1 MAAVLAMVTI
11 AAFSG
16 LRTAR
21 FVNFDDED
29 YITAN
34 PNVQAGL
41 TARSIGWAFTT
52 TACANWH
59 PVTWL
64 THLAD
69 VQMFGLDAGR
79 HHRTSVLIHTAGV
92 VLLFLLLVRMT
103 GALWRPAFVAALF
116 AIHPLH
122 VESVAWIA
130 ERKDVVST
138 AFWLLTVFAW
148 LRWLEEKTAAR
159 YAQVVLL
166 FALGLMA
173 KPMLVTLPFTLFL
186 LDVWPLKRATYPL
199 LWREKLPLFAM
210 SFASCV
216 ITFFAQRNGGAVQ
229 TLQNFPLG
237 ERLANAIVVYASYL
251 GKTIWPAGLAV
262 FYPYSFVGV
271 PGWAVAGLAVSLAAA
286 TALVFRLMDKAPYLA
301 VGWLWYLGTLVPVI
315 GLVQIGSQSMADRYT
330 YVPLI
335 GIFVAVAWGVA
346 ELVSGSR
353 TAQNVVSAIGVA
365 IVSALFVA
373 TRAQATYWSNSTT
386 LFEHAL
392 AVTTDNWLAHSNLG
406 GALLDDG
413 RIEDGIAHQR
423 EALRIRPSYTEA
435 HYNLGLALEK
445 TGRHTEAI
453 QEFERALELRPSFAK
468 AHNNLAGV
476 LAGQGQLDAA
486 MTHLEQ
492 AIRFEPGNTDAR
504 YNLASMLLAA
514 GRGQEAAAQYEAV
527 LKLKPDDVDARR
539 ELEHVHSGSEIAPP
553 EIRAP
558 TQIKP

>member
-1 MAAVLAMVTI
+1 MAAVLAIVTL

-16 LRTAR
+16 LRAAR

-69 VQMFGLDAGR
+69 VQFFGLDAGG
-79 HHRTSVLIHTAGV
+79 HHRTSVLIHAANV

-116 AIHPLH
+116 AVHPLH

-130 ERKDVVST
+130 ERKDVLST
-138 AFWLLTVFAW
+138 AFWLLTLLAW

-159 YAQVVLL
+159 YAQVLVL

-173 KPMLVTLPFTLFL
+173 KPMLVTFPFTLFL

-199 LWREKLPLFAM
+199 MWREKLPFIAL

-216 ITFFAQRNGGAVQ
+216 VTFFVQRSGGAVQ
-229 TLQNFPLG
+229 TLQNFPFG
-237 ERLANAIVVYASYL
+237 ERLANAVVAYTTYL
-251 GKTIWPAGLAV
+251 EKTIWPAGLAV
-262 FYPYSFVGV
+262 FYPYSLGGL
-271 PGWAVAGLAVSLAAA
+271 PGWAVAGLAALLAAA
-286 TALVFRLMDKAPYLA
+286 TAVAFRLRDKAPYLA
-301 VGWLWYLGTLVPVI
+301 VGWLWFLGTLVPVI

-346 ELVSGSR
+346 GLVSGSR
-353 TAQNVVSAIGVA
+353 AAQYAVSAIGIA
-365 IVSALFVA
+365 IVLALFVA
-373 TRAQATYWSNSTT
+373 TRAQAAAWLNSET

-392 AVTTDNWLAHSNLG
+392 TVTTDNWLAHSNLG
-406 GALLDDG
+406 AAFLDEG
-413 RIEDGIAHQR
+413 RIEDGIAHEK
-423 EALRIRPSYTEA
+423 EALRIRPAYTEA

-445 TGRHTEAI
+445 SGRHTEAI
-453 QEFERALELRPSFAK
+453 QEFERALSLRPGFAK

-476 LAGQGQLDAA
+476 LAGQGQMDAA

-492 AIRFEPGNTDAR
+492 AIRVEPGNTDAR
-504 YNLASMLLAA
+504 YNLAAMLLAA
-514 GRGQEAAAQYEAV
+514 GRAQEAIAQYEEV
-527 LKLKPDDVDARR
+527 LKLRPDDAGARGG
-539 ELEHVHSGSEIAPP
+539 LE
-553 EIRAP
+553 RARAAAGP
-558 TQIKP
+558 HP